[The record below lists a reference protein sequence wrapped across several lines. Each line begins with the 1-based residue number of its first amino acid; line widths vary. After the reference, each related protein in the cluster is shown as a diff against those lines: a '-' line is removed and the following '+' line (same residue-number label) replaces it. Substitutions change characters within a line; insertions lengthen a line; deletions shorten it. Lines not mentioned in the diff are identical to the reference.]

1 MRPRSR
7 YQDDRLTGSEG
18 VPTCCGSE
26 SEPAS
31 EEDVWLDAERC
42 FHQALREATES
53 LAEAGGGVR
62 PTGRDGVAGLV
73 IDFAS
78 SDDEI

>member
-7 YQDDRLTGSEG
+7 YQDDRLTEPEG

-26 SEPAS
+26 SEPAR
-31 EEDVWLDAERC
+31 EEDVWLVAERC

-53 LAEAGGGVR
+53 LTEAGGGVR
-62 PTGRDGVAGLV
+62 PTGRDGVTGL

-78 SDDEI
+78 PGDES